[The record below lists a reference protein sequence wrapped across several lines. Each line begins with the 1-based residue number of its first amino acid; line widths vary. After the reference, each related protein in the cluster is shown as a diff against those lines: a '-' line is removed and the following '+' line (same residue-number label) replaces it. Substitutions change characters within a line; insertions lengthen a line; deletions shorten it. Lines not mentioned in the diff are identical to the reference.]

1 MRYYCV
7 LQHKMFFE
15 FVLIRNVIGI
25 NLKDNLR
32 CCYFT
37 LIWSIWVY
45 DTTVN
50 AGAKA
55 FIATLVITVQ
65 ECGALYQKII
75 RDEMCWFEQHAYRKK
90 VVLWLSMRQLP
101 TSDQM
106 MSERSKSM
114 KVLIIT
120 YANYTL
126 YIYIYIYLLYFHAA
140 HQVRYIWS
148 TRVAAHK
155 EAIESGVSCCTN
167 EVPFWFFFSY
177 RNYDLGLGFIS
188 YPESCHIFLYY
199 TITEWDISP
208 LLYLSYSTLCEL
220 IDVFYY
226 SN

>member
-1 MRYYCV
+1 
-7 LQHKMFFE
+7 MFFE

-45 DTTVN
+45 DTKVN

-106 MSERSKSM
+106 MVSIVLW
-114 KVLIIT
+114 KVEINEST
-120 YANYTL
+120 YNNLRQL
-126 YIYIYIYLLYFHAA
+126 YFIYIYLFTLF
-140 HQVRYIWS
+140 
-148 TRVAAHK
+148 
-155 EAIESGVSCCTN
+155 SC
-167 EVPFWFFFSY
+167 S
-177 RNYDLGLGFIS
+177 S
-188 YPESCHIFLYY
+188 S
-199 TITEWDISP
+199 S
-208 LLYLSYSTLCEL
+208 
-220 IDVFYY
+220 
-226 SN
+226 